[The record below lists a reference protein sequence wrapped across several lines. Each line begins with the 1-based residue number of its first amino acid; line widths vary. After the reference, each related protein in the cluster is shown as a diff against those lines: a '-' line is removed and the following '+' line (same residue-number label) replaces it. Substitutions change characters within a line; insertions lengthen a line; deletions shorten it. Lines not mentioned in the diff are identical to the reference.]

1 MPNQITAIVVD
12 DDFDTVELFVEY
24 LEIKGIKVLGK
35 GYDGQQAAELYEKLK
50 PDIVFLDIM
59 MPRFDGF
66 HALEKIRQL
75 NSQARIVMV
84 TADLT
89 GETAQKLEKWSGVA
103 LVYKPYEFDD
113 IMTVISRMQ
122 VA

>member
-1 MPNQITAIVVD
+1 
-12 DDFDTVELFVEY
+12 
-24 LEIKGIKVLGK
+24 
-35 GYDGQQAAELYEKLK
+35 
-50 PDIVFLDIM
+50 
-59 MPRFDGF
+59 
-66 HALEKIRQL
+66 
-75 NSQARIVMV
+75 MV